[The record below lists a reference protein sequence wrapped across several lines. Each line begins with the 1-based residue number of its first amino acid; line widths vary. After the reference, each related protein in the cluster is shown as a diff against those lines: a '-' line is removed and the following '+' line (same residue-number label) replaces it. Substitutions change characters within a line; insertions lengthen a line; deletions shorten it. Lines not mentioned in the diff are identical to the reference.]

1 MFERKYDTLQ
11 MISLAAEIYKSYL
24 RSTAKVKDKHFQPGI
39 LATLHKSGNSLNFN
53 PHVHLI
59 GTKELI
65 DTESGEIINIDF
77 LPYKKICHVWKKA
90 FLNHLFKQNIIT
102 EEEFGLFNDSYKKV
116 STFTFRL
123 YPVLKMRFCSV
134 QLNI

>member
-1 MFERKYDTLQ
+1 
-11 MISLAAEIYKSYL
+11 MISIAAGIYKSFL
-24 RSTAKVKDKHFQPGI
+24 HSTADVKGKHFQPGI

-77 LPYKKICHVWKKA
+77 LPYKKICHVWKK
-90 FLNHLFKQNIIT
+90 
-102 EEEFGLFNDSYKKV
+102 
-116 STFTFRL
+116 TFF
-123 YPVLKMRFCSV
+123 
-134 QLNI
+134 